1 MILIAN
7 NLHGLFHGLV
17 SLELRGDKM
26 FTEKRMKY
34 AGDNEFYSEL
44 LMLIDHLSC
53 QHGLL
58 ILQLTGLGAHLS
70 LM

>member
-1 MILIAN
+1 
-7 NLHGLFHGLV
+7 
-17 SLELRGDKM
+17 M
-26 FTEKRMKY
+26 FTEKHTKY
-34 AGDNEFYSEL
+34 AGDNGFYSEL
-44 LMLIDHLSC
+44 PTLIDHLSC

>member
-1 MILIAN
+1 
-7 NLHGLFHGLV
+7 
-17 SLELRGDKM
+17 M

-34 AGDNEFYSEL
+34 AGDNGFYSEL
-44 LMLIDHLSC
+44 SMLIDHLSC